1 MHNINFIRENPIEF
15 DNAMKQRGE
24 HSLSKKI
31 LEIDEQK
38 RNTQTLL
45 QNLLAE
51 RNTLSKEIGKLKTE
65 KKDAASELTKVD
77 NLKKEIS
84 NFKKETGIDIIDL
97 EDIDKFNDFEFCVLD
112 HEKGNG
118 GCLMLSP
125 NEISADKGIM
135 VYMNVD
141 GRIQDPMSKVEPGG
155 GKVLETTHQIG
166 QHGFR
171 SVILDSEGNRIV
183 LHSNTDA

>member
-24 HSLSKKI
+24 QSLSKKI

-38 RNTQTLL
+38 RTTQTLL

-65 KKDAASELTKVD
+65 KKDASSELTKVD

-84 NFKKETGIDIIDL
+84 NLKE
-97 EDIDKFNDFEFCVLD
+97 
-112 HEKGNG
+112 
-118 GCLMLSP
+118 
-125 NEISADKGIM
+125 
-135 VYMNVD
+135 
-141 GRIQDPMSKVEPGG
+141 
-155 GKVLETTHQIG
+155 LETVKEDELYSILSRLPNIPHSTIQIG
-166 QHGFR
+166 LYEKDIF
-171 SVILDSEGNRIV
+171 SNKLFLITTFSALLFIAIV
-183 LHSNTDA
+183 

>member
-24 HSLSKKI
+24 QSLSKKI

-38 RNTQTLL
+38 RTTQTLL

-65 KKDAASELTKVD
+65 KKDASSELTKVD

-84 NFKKETGIDIIDL
+84 NLKE
-97 EDIDKFNDFEFCVLD
+97 
-112 HEKGNG
+112 
-118 GCLMLSP
+118 
-125 NEISADKGIM
+125 
-135 VYMNVD
+135 
-141 GRIQDPMSKVEPGG
+141 
-155 GKVLETTHQIG
+155 LETVKEDELYSILSRLPNIPHSTIPIG
-166 QHGFR
+166 LDEKDNVLYREWGKKPNFLFQPKKHFVKSR
-171 SVILDSEGNRIV
+171 SPKHHILI
-183 LHSNTDA
+183 